1 MHPEHVGAAALAADR
16 RGRLGSPWQK
26 SPLHSPGVASRL
38 TSLLV
43 GCIWPICAL
52 LAPCQPGATP
62 VSVRRGAFHHGLL
75 EAAGDDACG
84 GLGFAGCG
92 TPRLYQPV
100 YHATVRIAY
109 QGVAGA
115 YSEAAALRFN
125 RAADVLPRPSFEDV
139 FAVVAERQ
147 ATHGIL
153 PIENTI
159 GGTIHR
165 NYDLLLEHDLPIVGE
180 VKLAVA
186 HHLVVLE
193 GTTLDQV
200 RRVYSHPQGL
210 AQCERFLRTLK
221 DVEIVATY
229 DTAGSAKMI
238 REENLRES
246 AAIASQR
253 AARVFDLQVLR
264 SGIQDYA
271 DNFTRFLLIGRE
283 ALPLGTP
290 DKTTIVF
297 TVPNEAGALFKALS
311 VFAMR
316 GIDLTKLESRPIP
329 DRPFEYLFYAD
340 LATNRED
347 FRCSRALMN
356 LAEFAPSVRTLGS
369 YPAWS
374 EPEGAEPDDG

>member
-1 MHPEHVGAAALAADR
+1 M
-16 RGRLGSPWQK
+16 
-26 SPLHSPGVASRL
+26 
-38 TSLLV
+38 
-43 GCIWPICAL
+43 
-52 LAPCQPGATP
+52 
-62 VSVRRGAFHHGLL
+62 
-75 EAAGDDACG
+75 
-84 GLGFAGCG
+84 
-92 TPRLYQPV
+92 
-100 YHATVRIAY
+100 RIAY
-109 QGVAGA
+109 QGEPGA

-125 RAADVLPRPSFEDV
+125 PAADVVPRPSFEDV
-139 FAVVAERQ
+139 FAGVAERQ

-180 VKLAVA
+180 IKLPVV
-186 HHLVVLE
+186 HHLIVLE
-193 GTTLDQV
+193 GTTLEQV

-210 AQCERFLRTLK
+210 AQCERFLRTLQ

-246 AAIASQR
+246 AAIASER
-253 AARVFDLQVLR
+253 AARVFDLQVLQ

-271 DNFTRFLLIGRE
+271 DNITRFLLVSRE
-283 ALPLGTP
+283 AVPLGTP

-297 TVPNEAGALFKALS
+297 AVANEAGALFKALS
-311 VFAMR
+311 VFALR

-347 FRCSRALMN
+347 FRCARALMN

-374 EPEGAEPDDG
+374 EPDGGEP